1 MPYATQWLTPPGG
14 RPSGSNIRSAKL
26 LVPAGGFAQDS
37 AGETFSPTQFGFCLL
52 LPAFLVARRSPSLN
66 DGDVIVNT
74 PCAFALWPLNANARA
89 IPPAIKSVRFTN
101 MRFLRVGHLAHR
113 DPSVAVRKRKAMTSR
128 AVSRRRSGR
137 SP

>member
-52 LPAFLVARRSPSLN
+52 LPAILVCSRSPSLN
-66 DGDVIVNT
+66 EDDVIVKAF
-74 PCAFALWPLNANARA
+74 CAFAFSPLHANARTA
-89 IPPAIKSVRFTN
+89 AAAIKSVRLSNMVLPPWVGFTD
-101 MRFLRVGHLAHR
+101 GQ
-113 DPSVAVRKRKAMTSR
+113 SVAVRKTQAMR
-128 AVSRRRSGR
+128 LRRGQ
-137 SP
+137 PPPVCA